1 MLALGA
7 GSRSCGLPAVW
18 VGVVSVRFAR
28 CGGRG
33 VAVSADLVRGR
44 VGCVVM
50 ATVRRTDFVCCHR
63 HGSFCLLLSASMVS
77 DAKTMAERICSNIES
92 TPLLEGTNVSVSVA
106 VTVSGSEPV
115 TETADPADV
124 ALAFVSRS
132 GGSIVVHD

>member
-1 MLALGA
+1 MALAA
-7 GSRSCGLPAVW
+7 ASHSCGFPTVLLEIDTD
-18 VGVVSVRFAR
+18 SFER
-28 CGGRG
+28 CGRRRM
-33 VAVSADLVRGR
+33 AVSANQVLER

-92 TPLLEGTNVSVSVA
+92 TPLLAGTNVSVSVA

-115 TETADPADV
+115 TEIADPADV